1 MKIFAFSIALLLIV
15 SLQPQQTKAVAPFFR
30 IFVSLGYK
38 LVKRSWYA
46 RCNTRYVPA
55 AMKCPSVAYGVGF
68 SKNMAIQSARA
79 YAELW
84 GDPGCGR
91 YVGHCQAK
99 KFLK

>member
-1 MKIFAFSIALLLIV
+1 MKIFAFLMTLLLIV
-15 SLQPQQTKAVAPFFR
+15 SLQPQETEAVAPFFK
-30 IFVSLGYK
+30 IFVGLGYK
-38 LVKRSWYA
+38 LVKKSWYA

-55 AMKCPSVAYGVGF
+55 TMTCPSVVYGIGL

-79 YAELW
+79 YAELR
-84 GDPGCGR
+84 GDTGCGR